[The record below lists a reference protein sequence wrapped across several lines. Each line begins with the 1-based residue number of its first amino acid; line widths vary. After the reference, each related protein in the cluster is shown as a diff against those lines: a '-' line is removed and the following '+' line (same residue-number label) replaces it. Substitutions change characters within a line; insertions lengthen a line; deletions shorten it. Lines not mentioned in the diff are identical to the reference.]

1 MQDGKGTFTIAGV
14 LEPVKLQIVAFR
26 WYQCGYVV
34 GEQSGINDRYNAAT
48 YVAPLVSRLIRLR
61 LIASGMTDFPGAPWR
76 NIRRPSPQ
84 PGT

>member
-48 YVAPLVSRLIRLR
+48 
-61 LIASGMTDFPGAPWR
+61 
-76 NIRRPSPQ
+76 
-84 PGT
+84 